1 MSEFLKLVL
10 AALLS
15 GSVVAALVGGAFSL
29 WTSHSDIQQKNVALA
44 MQVSETHLKDNPE
57 QVAIYAAMMTGGGLI
72 PRDLGCSIVGLALF
86 TGKGKPDVFNGVIA
100 ALPASVVDKDFASA
114 PCDLKG
120 YGSPA
125 VVSDAPA
132 QTTGRDN
139 CPTGKLYTQFGSQ
152 DQLTAGKQLKAVFAG
167 AVPKAVVTSPEIVAQ
182 FDSASPVV
190 RYFFREKEE
199 AARLWQAAI
208 ETAIPGVD
216 VKYAYI
222 PGYEAAIGS
231 DSQDTFELWW
241 PKSVRIDDVRA
252 PQCTT
257 PTDS

>member
-10 AALLS
+10 AAVLS
-15 GSVVAALVGGAFSL
+15 GSVVAALVGGAFSM
-29 WTSHSDIQQKNVALA
+29 WTSNSTIQQKNVELA
-44 MQVSETHLKDNPE
+44 MQVSESHLEDNPE
-57 QVAIYAAMMTGGGLI
+57 QVAIYAAIMAGGGLI

-100 ALPASVVDKDFASA
+100 ALPASVVDKDFSSA
-114 PCDLKG
+114 PCNLKG
-120 YGSPA
+120 FSAPA

-132 QTTGRDN
+132 QTTGQDN
-139 CPTGKLYTQFGSQ
+139 CPTGKLYTQLGRHEQ
-152 DQLTAGKQLKAVFAG
+152 QTAGKQLKAAFAA

-182 FDSASPVV
+182 FDAANPVV
-190 RYFFREKEE
+190 RYFFREKED

-241 PKSVRIDDVRA
+241 PKSVPIGNVRA
-252 PQCTT
+252 PQCVT
-257 PTDS
+257 PADG